1 MNVPNFISLGLN
13 CILMVSWWK
22 LAINQSDGMT
32 KPSPSNGQYCD
43 LRQNWKYIQ
52 RRGLSC
58 IVHHFDYLMVTL
70 LLILAGDVETNLG
83 PGQGENQFTSF
94 FKMMEPQNSIQ

>member
-32 KPSPSNGQYCD
+32 KPSPSNGKYCNTCKD
-43 LRQNWKYIQ
+43 VLSSLRQNWKYFQ

-58 IVHHFDYLMVTL
+58 SVHHFDYLMVTL
-70 LLILAGDVETNLG
+70 LLLMLAGDVETNPG
-83 PGQGENQFTSF
+83 PGEGHS
-94 FKMMEPQNSIQ
+94 SVY